1 MLGSQAISGMTAKN
15 GVFEYSQKLSQQVL
29 TLEADNVE
37 LQDAKKVLD
46 ADNQLLKAKVQE
58 LQLQC
63 EKLRDTSIYT
73 HQDKEAAILQARE
86 VLQSKQAEVML
97 ARKSTEDV
105 KQHAEALATDNM
117 RLNGIAE
124 KLQQERSELQ
134 RTVHAQEASI
144 KSFQTELN
152 QRAVA
157 EGNSLKMR
165 NALEQRLEDM
175 SLQNK
180 RLSDMA
186 GFYRNDVVQ
195 LQQLREDVMK
205 ERQCSANLMEDLE
218 ASRRDV
224 AWLRNRVAQLD
235 ERNSQMFSEVEQ
247 WRHAEGAAMAKQPRL
262 EEAMKR
268 ESALA
273 ESLRARIADLEEE
286 LAKVLQAHA
295 VLEADNA
302 TLRSQL
308 ASSRSEVE
316 ILANT
321 NSRLAGEKSH
331 VEHMAHMVH
340 AEKQEAHRRCNV
352 LEREHLP
359 KLVAKHQASTADVFG
374 LRQRLAQVEGENTR
388 LKGQLSHAEV
398 LIRGLRTQCSELPLR
413 PGAGWHDAKGAPN
426 GNANVHVPEFQASPS
441 SLAAESFDS
450 SLASPVQVPVAPGYP
465 QSHPVPPIPMQLLP
479 SGDRKSVV

>member
-1 MLGSQAISGMTAKN
+1 MLVHLVDCYGRCFLCQGKQCGLPEGKPVPHADVAMLGSQAISGMTEKN

-134 RTVHAQEASI
+134 RAVHAQEASI

-175 SLQNK
+175 TTVLK
-180 RLSDMA
+180 LEKALSFEIDLVLL
-186 GFYRNDVVQ
+186 FY
-195 LQQLREDVMK
+195 
-205 ERQCSANLMEDLE
+205 
-218 ASRRDV
+218 
-224 AWLRNRVAQLD
+224 
-235 ERNSQMFSEVEQ
+235 
-247 WRHAEGAAMAKQPRL
+247 
-262 EEAMKR
+262 
-268 ESALA
+268 
-273 ESLRARIADLEEE
+273 
-286 LAKVLQAHA
+286 
-295 VLEADNA
+295 
-302 TLRSQL
+302 
-308 ASSRSEVE
+308 
-316 ILANT
+316 
-321 NSRLAGEKSH
+321 
-331 VEHMAHMVH
+331 
-340 AEKQEAHRRCNV
+340 
-352 LEREHLP
+352 
-359 KLVAKHQASTADVFG
+359 
-374 LRQRLAQVEGENTR
+374 RQRLSQRIGEHEG
-388 LKGQLSHAEV
+388 K
-398 LIRGLRTQCSELPLR
+398 
-413 PGAGWHDAKGAPN
+413 
-426 GNANVHVPEFQASPS
+426 PS
-441 SLAAESFDS
+441 IF
-450 SLASPVQVPVAPGYP
+450 PQVPIATSGRSVLVLAK
-465 QSHPVPPIPMQLLP
+465 PPKPFML
-479 SGDRKSVV
+479 SGFLCWHRF

>member
-1 MLGSQAISGMTAKN
+1 MLVHLVDCYGRCFLCQGKQCGLPEGKPVPHADVAMLGSQAISGMTEKN

-175 SLQNK
+175 PTVLK
-180 RLSDMA
+180 LEKALSFEIDLVLL
-186 GFYRNDVVQ
+186 FY
-195 LQQLREDVMK
+195 
-205 ERQCSANLMEDLE
+205 
-218 ASRRDV
+218 
-224 AWLRNRVAQLD
+224 
-235 ERNSQMFSEVEQ
+235 
-247 WRHAEGAAMAKQPRL
+247 
-262 EEAMKR
+262 
-268 ESALA
+268 
-273 ESLRARIADLEEE
+273 
-286 LAKVLQAHA
+286 
-295 VLEADNA
+295 
-302 TLRSQL
+302 
-308 ASSRSEVE
+308 
-316 ILANT
+316 
-321 NSRLAGEKSH
+321 
-331 VEHMAHMVH
+331 
-340 AEKQEAHRRCNV
+340 
-352 LEREHLP
+352 
-359 KLVAKHQASTADVFG
+359 
-374 LRQRLAQVEGENTR
+374 RQRLSQRIGEHEG
-388 LKGQLSHAEV
+388 K
-398 LIRGLRTQCSELPLR
+398 
-413 PGAGWHDAKGAPN
+413 
-426 GNANVHVPEFQASPS
+426 PS
-441 SLAAESFDS
+441 IF
-450 SLASPVQVPVAPGYP
+450 PQVPIAMSGRSVLVLAKP
-465 QSHPVPPIPMQLLP
+465 QKPFML
-479 SGDRKSVV
+479 SGFLCWHRF